1 MELFKVPILPEYK
14 KAALTRRLHLY
25 RLSRM
30 NTEDHASALFGNQHE
45 SLEAK
50 S

>member
-14 KAALTRRLHLY
+14 KAALTRRLHPY

-30 NTEDHASALFGNQHE
+30 NTEDRASVLLENPHE
-45 SLEAK
+45 LLVAK